1 MLDHLD
7 HSFFP
12 TLSQWVMTNDPNDP
26 TLRWRKLSSHLGS
39 GWITECGSWSK
50 ILDQRF
56 WRTDAICGTLIQMIQ
71 LFGAEP
77 EIFLGTTTYVL
88 TYVFGRA
95 SRSMRVVFFFF
106 MDHYQYIYIEW
117 RSDAKFS
124 DPRSWIK
131 AGSNLDQRGS
141 KWSKW
146 SNFWINSYHFSID
159 WSTFDPKTHIA
170 PC

>member
-1 MLDHLD
+1 
-7 HSFFP
+7 
-12 TLSQWVMTNDPNDP
+12 MTNDPNDP

-39 GWITECGSWSK
+39 SWITECELWSK

-77 EIFLGTTTYVL
+77 EIFFVPQTYVL
-88 TYVFGRA
+88 TYVFGGVA
-95 SRSMRVVFFFF
+95 RSMRVVFFFF

-117 RSDAKFS
+117 RPYAKFS
-124 DPRSWIK
+124 DPRVWIK

-146 SNFWINSYHFSID
+146 SNFWINSYHFSVD
-159 WSTFDPKTHIA
+159 WSTFDPKPNIES
-170 PC
+170 C